1 MGCAFGEVLAE
12 ELTGRFFTERP
23 SNMRLVQCYMSKQ
36 LPMSEWAPDSW
47 QGQHRQGPLRP
58 HVAQCGHNC
67 RRWLAYFAASQGAES
82 GGLVV

>member
-23 SNMRLVQCYMSKQ
+23 SNMRLVQCYMYMSKQ

-47 QGQHRQGPLRP
+47 VSIIAKAFFYARMLRS
-58 HVAQCGHNC
+58 
-67 RRWLAYFAASQGAES
+67 AATIGC
-82 GGLVV
+82 